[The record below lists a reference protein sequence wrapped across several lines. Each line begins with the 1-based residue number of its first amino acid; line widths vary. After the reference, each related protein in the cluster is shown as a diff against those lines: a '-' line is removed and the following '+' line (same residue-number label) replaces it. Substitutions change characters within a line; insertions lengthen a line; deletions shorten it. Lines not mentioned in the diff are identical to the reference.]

1 MNERVPISPREAPH
15 GETYLDAYLPEN
27 QLVAYEPRKP
37 FLDFPTIRGILFRQR
52 WLIGGVLTIALI
64 AGLVMTLLAT
74 PIYSAQATV
83 KVQPFA
89 NFVTDGQDVDQGIGS
104 NQIYDYLST
113 QVAVIQSRSLAEVV
127 AKEQN
132 LGERKD
138 LLGADIDESRPP
150 NVTDAQWLKT
160 KEGIAARILSGSV
173 SAEMPKDNWILK
185 IQYRSPNR
193 ALAAEMANAYT
204 DAFVSADTR
213 GLVADN
219 EYARTYLREEIDNVR
234 GRLEEAELAAN
245 AYARNS
251 SIIVQPGGGEDGASG
266 GGATLTSVNLSSI
279 NQRAS
284 QARAERIEA
293 EQRWRAIQNLPAGQL
308 PEVQNN
314 PVLQGFVSQR
324 TARQA
329 ELVELRQRYNDD
341 FPQIQN
347 LLKQIST
354 LNAQIESVS
363 GDVKATVRNAYTVA
377 LRQEEA
383 LQQELNSATGDTLA
397 EQDSR
402 VQYSVLEREAQAL
415 RDQLQNLLKRFNEVS
430 SAANVKT
437 GIITKLDS
445 ATVPGAPISPSL
457 SRNMTLAL
465 VFGIAFAGG
474 LAVLR
479 ETLDSRVRALEEVE
493 ERVGIPLL
501 GYTPYVNHKHIS
513 SNGTDQFSALVEAY
527 ASIRSTIDFSLP
539 KSQNVLQLTS
549 SQASE
554 GKTTTAVILAELF
567 ARLGRKVLLI
577 DGDLRRPSVAK
588 LLGIE
593 QPKQG
598 LVEVLT
604 GTVDL
609 ETAIVNG
616 VHENLDI
623 LPVAEIPI
631 NPTEIIA
638 SPQMR
643 EFIETQRHNYSLII
657 FDSCPVMGLADAP
670 ILSRVVDRTIFV
682 LEANRTNFGK
692 VKQAVNRL
700 RSAGGN
706 TLGVI
711 LTKYRALEAGEDTDY
726 QYNYYSYKND

>member
-1 MNERVPISPREAPH
+1 MNERVPIQSRNLPH
-15 GETYLDAYLPEN
+15 GDTYLDAYMPEN
-27 QLVAYEPRKP
+27 QLVAYEPRKS

-52 WLIGGVLTIALI
+52 WLIGGAIATALVIGLI
-64 AGLVMTLLAT
+64 MTLLAT
-74 PIYSAQATV
+74 PIYSAEATV
-83 KVQPFA
+83 RVQPYA

-104 NQIYDYLST
+104 NQIFDFLST
-113 QVAVIQSRSLAEVV
+113 QAAVIQSRSLAEVV
-127 AKEQN
+127 AKEHN
-132 LGERKD
+132 LGVRTD
-138 LLGADIDESRPP
+138 LLGANIDETRPP
-150 NVTDAQWLKT
+150 NVTDEQWIRT

-173 SAEMPKDNWILK
+173 SAELPTDNWILK
-185 IQYRSPNR
+185 IRFKSPNR

-204 DAFVSADTR
+204 DAFVAADSR
-213 GLVADN
+213 GLTEDN
-219 EYARTYLREEIDNVR
+219 EYAQTYLREEIDNVR
-234 GRLEEAELAAN
+234 VKLQEAEQAAN
-245 AYARNS
+245 NYARGS
-251 SIIVQPGGGEDGASG
+251 SIIVQPGGGEEEGG

-284 QARAERIEA
+284 QARADRIQA

-314 PVLQGFVSQR
+314 PVLQGLVNQR
-324 TARQA
+324 TSRQA

-347 LLKQIST
+347 LLKQISA
-354 LNAQIESVS
+354 LNTQIEAISS
-363 GDVKATVRNAYTVA
+363 DVKATVRNAYTVA
-377 LRQEEA
+377 RNQEEA
-383 LQQELNSATGDTLA
+383 LQQELSSATGETLE
-397 EQDSR
+397 EQDRR

-415 RDQLQNLLKRFNEVS
+415 RDQLQNLLKRYNEVS

-445 ATVPGAPISPSL
+445 ATVPGAPISPNL
-457 SRNMTLAL
+457 TRNMTLAL
-465 VFGIAFAGG
+465 VFGIAFAGA

-479 ETLDSRVRALEEVE
+479 ETLDSRVRSIEDIE

-501 GYTPYVNHKHIS
+501 GYTPFVDHRYIS
-513 SNGTDQFSALVEAY
+513 ANGTDQFSALVEAY

-588 LLGIE
+588 LLDID

-598 LVEVLT
+598 LVEVLQ
-604 GTVDL
+604 GTATL
-609 ETAIVNG
+609 ESAILSG

-638 SPQMR
+638 SPQLR
-643 EFIETQRHNYSLII
+643 DFIESQRHNYSLII

-670 ILSRVVDRTIFV
+670 ILSRVVDKTIFV
-682 LEANRTNFGK
+682 LEANRTNYGK
-692 VKQAVNRL
+692 VKQAVQRL